1 MQNLHCDAYTDPFPH
16 IVIHDFYD
24 DEELKL
30 IWEELNFYTKP
41 GKLVNADKYGGIVGM
56 TDSKALMLDDVYPKA
71 YRNLSNIL
79 EVNRKVFTSGVLD
92 VFAQCHGSCSI
103 APDVNKD
110 NTKVRY
116 YHDGEGYEAHKDKS
130 IMFLAFSYFYKE
142 PKKFTGGELYFPDYI
157 DMDAL
162 PCENNMTIIFPG
174 WVKHGVRKVSIKDS
188 DYYDGFGRYA
198 ITSFMTCIDK
208 EKRNFQGLNKKD

>member
-41 GKLVNADKYGGIVGM
+41 GKLVSADKYGGIVGM

-79 EVNRKVFTSGVLD
+79 TVNRKVFTSGVLD
-92 VFAQCHGSCSI
+92 VLAQCHGCCSI
-103 APDVNKD
+103 APDVNLSLI
-110 NTKVRY
+110 
-116 YHDGEGYEAHKDKS
+116 H
-130 IMFLAFSYFYKE
+130 I
-142 PKKFTGGELYFPDYI
+142 
-157 DMDAL
+157 
-162 PCENNMTIIFPG
+162 
-174 WVKHGVRKVSIKDS
+174 
-188 DYYDGFGRYA
+188 
-198 ITSFMTCIDK
+198 
-208 EKRNFQGLNKKD
+208 